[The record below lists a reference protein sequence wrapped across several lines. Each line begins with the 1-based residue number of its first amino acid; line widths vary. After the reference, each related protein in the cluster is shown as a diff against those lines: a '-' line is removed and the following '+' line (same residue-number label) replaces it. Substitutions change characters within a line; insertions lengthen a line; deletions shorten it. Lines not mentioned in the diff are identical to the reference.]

1 MTARTRTTRA
11 RTLLVT
17 GCCGLVGSEAVSYFD
32 HRGWRVV
39 GIDNNMRRTLFGPRG
54 DTTSVRRRL
63 ATTTRRFSLVDCD
76 IRDQQRVERV
86 FAETRP
92 DAIIHCAA
100 QPSHDWAKDDPQT
113 DFSINAVATLLL
125 LEAAR
130 QHTPEAPF
138 ILLSTN
144 KVYGDNPNQMALTE
158 FETRF
163 DYANPEDH
171 EGVDEQCSIDGCLH
185 SLFGVSKASADL
197 LTQEY
202 GRYFRMPTACLR
214 AGCLTGPNHSGV
226 ELHGFLSYLV
236 TTAIEGRPYTIFGY
250 KGKQVRDQ
258 LHSHDLVRALEA
270 LIDDPVSGEVF
281 NIGGGRESNA
291 SVLEC
296 IQMIEERTGRAL
308 RHRYVD
314 EHRVGDHI
322 CYISDTQKFRSRY
335 PTWGI
340 RRRVDAIIDELIEA
354 SRIAEKAS

>member
-1 MTARTRTTRA
+1 MTARPK

-17 GCCGLVGSEAVSYFD
+17 GCCGLVGSEAVSHFD
-32 HRGWRVV
+32 RRGWRVV

-54 DTTSVRRRL
+54 DTSSVRDRL
-63 ATTTRRFSLVDCD
+63 AKTTRHFTLVDCD
-76 IRDQQRVERV
+76 VRDQRAVERV
-86 FAETRP
+86 FVEDRP
-92 DAIIHCAA
+92 DAVIHCAA

-130 QHTPEAPF
+130 QHAPEAPF

-144 KVYGDNPNQMALTE
+144 KVYGDNPNRMALVE
-158 FETRF
+158 LETRF
-163 DYANPEDH
+163 DYADPNDH
-171 EGVDEQCSIDGCLH
+171 AGVDEQCSMDGCLH

-202 GRYFRMPTACLR
+202 GRYFHMPTACLR
-214 AGCLTGPNHSGV
+214 AGCLTGPNHAGV

-236 TTAIEGRPYTIFGY
+236 ATAIEDRSYTVYGY

-258 LHSHDLVRALEA
+258 LHAHDLTRALEA
-270 LIDDPVSGEVF
+270 LIEDPVSGEVF

-296 IQMIEERTGRAL
+296 IAMIEERTGRPL
-308 RHRYVD
+308 QRSYVD
-314 EHRVGDHI
+314 ENRIGDHI
-322 CYISDTQKFRSRY
+322 CYISNTRKFRERY
-335 PTWGI
+335 PQWGVQ
-340 RRRVDAIIDELIEA
+340 RRVDAIIDELIGTSRLAERA
-354 SRIAEKAS
+354 S